1 MTRGRDGV
9 DFAAGQRAR
18 ATAHKES
25 EPTPPK
31 QLRLRRPDAPSLS
44 DTGMQPKT
52 PRPFGLRLGPASA
65 ASGRLTVPDPGTAS
79 SPFLASIRPEAQ
91 RGSRGILS
99 EALRR
104 SVPLDERIVLVVTDQ
119 HAMHHVRE
127 RGYVESPAR
136 IAWIMKEL
144 GPTGLF
150 LPVPPRSYPEK
161 HIRDVHASDL
171 VEYIKKACKNAGS
184 GESIYPYVFPIRN
197 AARPPRDLA
206 VRAGYYCVD
215 TFTPL
220 NANAYRAAKRAV
232 DCAMTAAEQI
242 LRGHRI
248 AYALVRPPGH
258 HAERR
263 TFGGFCYFN
272 SAAVAAQHLS
282 HHGKVAMLDID
293 YHHGNG
299 QQDIFYERSDVMT
312 ISVHADPRVA
322 YPHFTGFSDERG
334 AGPGEGYNVNLPLPD
349 DVDGER
355 YRETLRRALLHV
367 SRFRPAFLVLALGLD
382 TAKGDPTGSWRLRA
396 ADFEIHGTM
405 IGSLRIPTLVTQEGG
420 YSSRSLGTVARRFFQ
435 GLWAGYHQRRWEGH
449 SG

>member
-1 MTRGRDGV
+1 
-9 DFAAGQRAR
+9 
-18 ATAHKES
+18 
-25 EPTPPK
+25 
-31 QLRLRRPDAPSLS
+31 
-44 DTGMQPKT
+44 
-52 PRPFGLRLGPASA
+52 
-65 ASGRLTVPDPGTAS
+65 
-79 SPFLASIRPEAQ
+79 
-91 RGSRGILS
+91 
-99 EALRR
+99 
-104 SVPLDERIVLVVTDQ
+104 LDERIVLVVTDQ

-171 VEYIKKACKNAGS
+171 VEYIKKACKNAGP

-435 GLWAGYHQRRWEGH
+435 GLWAGYHQHRWEGH